1 MICVL
6 FFRCDDFDKEK
17 MYYFLVDTER
27 QANARIVLNSDN
39 NVTPHDVI
47 TENLKMKPLE
57 KPSEVKSIVGD
68 GNCYYRCISFDV
80 TGVEDHYARV
90 FSGAKN
96 TKKNECFSILWMPN
110 GKRLHVSP

>member
-17 MYYFLVDTER
+17 MYYFPVDTEW
-27 QANARIVLNSDN
+27 QANARIVLNLDN

-47 TENLKMKPLE
+47 TEHLKMRSLE
-57 KPSEVKSIVGD
+57 ELSGVKSIVGD

-96 TKKNECFSILWMPN
+96 TKKNECFSIL
-110 GKRLHVSP
+110 